1 VTARRVLLLLV
12 VVLLGLAGCGTQGL
26 VLEQP
31 TQLQQL
37 RPAEF
42 SSTAVPTRISWTGDA
57 LHAGERYFVIID
69 QLPMPPGSTI
79 RSMTDDVCRNTP
91 GCPDPTYLA
100 QHQMYTTRGRTVKV
114 ESLPL
119 GGPFPVKD
127 LAGLHAATIVIVD
140 RAGRR
145 VGEEFWSTSFYAP
158 TS

>member
-1 VTARRVLLLLV
+1 MTRRRALPLLV
-12 VVLLGLAGCGTQGL
+12 VVLLGFAGCSTQGL

-31 TQLQQL
+31 AQLQHL
-37 RPAEF
+37 RPVAF
-42 SSTAVPTRISWTGDA
+42 SSTAAPARGVLDGWRA
-57 LHAGERYFVIID
+57 AAGERYLVMID

-79 RSMTDDVCRNTP
+79 RSLTDDVCRSTP

-100 QHQMYTTRGRTVKV
+100 QHQMYTTAGHSVKIDA
-114 ESLPL
+114 LPL
-119 GGPFPVKD
+119 GGPLPVLD
-127 LAGLHAATIVIVD
+127 LAGLHVATIVIVD